1 VEPNSSLREAQ
12 HLAAVAAQ
20 RVWEELYVSKK
31 PAVEEAFK
39 ISLGANT
46 QHRAPSLEL
55 VREPALKLWMQYVE
69 AERRS
74 AYRTVLEVSTPNQIQ
89 SKIQKV
95 TGGLTRLTSRSLT
108 MKSSKKEDTVNAM
121 GRHSHAGN
129 LSYCWAD
136 VWLSTQY
143 QLAGL
148 KEQLEL
154 ERRQRQQ
161 ALQHVEQFNRLSWK
175 RVEETELLR
184 VRGLW
189 GPSQES
195 RVLTKWML
203 DMTEGPCRMRKKLTP
218 NPHFYALYPYRPE
231 LELAENKSIRYK
243 VATSLDAKEHFKLY
257 SKWRQSLL
265 QEDQV
270 VDRVQEPEEAQQQSV
285 LVESGSGGSTG
296 DELVPSETIL
306 STSQLPQDL
315 PQLLRPIKRDVQ
327 QVNQTMADIDEEV
340 ELIGSSPAAD
350 EPLASSQSTAQQQP
364 QDWQNLMRLLEEN
377 EKIGHLFRSAR
388 VQGLETVDGLLLF
401 GNLTYF
407 DLICWPGFHSLFE
420 LNLKQARSIYTWW
433 MDSLR
438 LRRGKFATFPISR
451 RGRSSRSSRRTRRP
465 ATGAAGAAI
474 ATGRSSSRS
483 TSARGWATRTSA
495 RSTSAATSSS
505 PSPWRSSPMT
515 DATTCWP
522 SRPTSATK
530 STSGCW
536 PRLRASRT
544 RPANRWPVR
553 SGRLTWSNRLASC
566 RP

>member
-1 VEPNSSLREAQ
+1 MEPNSSLREAR

-31 PAVEEAFK
+31 PAVEDAFK

-55 VREPALKLWMQYVE
+55 VRDPALKLWLQYVE

-108 MKSSKKEDTVNAM
+108 MKSSKKEETANVM

-154 ERRQRQQ
+154 ERRQRQR
-161 ALQHVEQFNRLSWK
+161 ALQHVEQFNRLNWK

-189 GPSQES
+189 GPSEES

-218 NPHFYALYPYRPE
+218 NPHFNALYPYRPE

-243 VATSLDAKEHFKLY
+243 VATSLDAKEHFKFY

-265 QEDQV
+265 QEEDQ
-270 VDRVQEPEEAQQQSV
+270 VDRVQEQQDAQQVQQP
-285 LVESGSGGSTG
+285 LVESSTG
-296 DELVPSETIL
+296 DELVAAETIL
-306 STSQLPQDL
+306 STPQLQDL
-315 PQLLRPIKRDVQ
+315 PQLLRPIKRD
-327 QVNQTMADIDEEV
+327 VNQTMADIDEEV

-350 EPLASSQSTAQQQP
+350 EPLCSEHRLNRQP
-364 QDWQNLMRLLEEN
+364 NN
-377 EKIGHLFRSAR
+377 
-388 VQGLETVDGLLLF
+388 
-401 GNLTYF
+401 
-407 DLICWPGFHSLFE
+407 
-420 LNLKQARSIYTWW
+420 
-433 MDSLR
+433 
-438 LRRGKFATFPISR
+438 SR
-451 RGRSSRSSRRTRRP
+451 RIGK
-465 ATGAAGAAI
+465 I
-474 ATGRSSSRS
+474 
-483 TSARGWATRTSA
+483 
-495 RSTSAATSSS
+495 
-505 PSPWRSSPMT
+505 
-515 DATTCWP
+515 
-522 SRPTSATK
+522 
-530 STSGCW
+530 
-536 PRLRASRT
+536 
-544 RPANRWPVR
+544 
-553 SGRLTWSNRLASC
+553 
-566 RP
+566 

>member
-1 VEPNSSLREAQ
+1 VEKKMEPNSSLREAR

-55 VREPALKLWMQYVE
+55 VRDPALKLWLQYVE

-108 MKSSKKEDTVNAM
+108 MKSSKKEETANVM

-154 ERRQRQQ
+154 ERRQRQR
-161 ALQHVEQFNRLSWK
+161 ALQHVEQFNRLNWK

-189 GPSQES
+189 GPSEES

-243 VATSLDAKEHFKLY
+243 VATSLDAKEHFKFY

-265 QEDQV
+265 QEEDQ
-270 VDRVQEPEEAQQQSV
+270 VDRVQEQQDAQQVQQP
-285 LVESGSGGSTG
+285 LVESSTG
-296 DELVPSETIL
+296 DELVAAETIL
-306 STSQLPQDL
+306 STPQLQDL
-315 PQLLRPIKRDVQ
+315 PQLLRPIKRDV
-327 QVNQTMADIDEEV
+327 NQPMADIDEEV

-350 EPLASSQSTAQQQP
+350 EPLCSEHRLNRQP
-364 QDWQNLMRLLEEN
+364 NN
-377 EKIGHLFRSAR
+377 
-388 VQGLETVDGLLLF
+388 
-401 GNLTYF
+401 
-407 DLICWPGFHSLFE
+407 
-420 LNLKQARSIYTWW
+420 
-433 MDSLR
+433 
-438 LRRGKFATFPISR
+438 SR
-451 RGRSSRSSRRTRRP
+451 RIGK
-465 ATGAAGAAI
+465 I
-474 ATGRSSSRS
+474 
-483 TSARGWATRTSA
+483 
-495 RSTSAATSSS
+495 
-505 PSPWRSSPMT
+505 
-515 DATTCWP
+515 
-522 SRPTSATK
+522 
-530 STSGCW
+530 
-536 PRLRASRT
+536 
-544 RPANRWPVR
+544 
-553 SGRLTWSNRLASC
+553 
-566 RP
+566 

>member
-1 VEPNSSLREAQ
+1 M
-12 HLAAVAAQ
+12 AAQ

-55 VREPALKLWMQYVE
+55 VREPALKLWLQYVE

-108 MKSSKKEDTVNAM
+108 MKSSKKEDAANAM
-121 GRHSHAGN
+121 SRHSHSSSN
-129 LSYCWAD
+129 SSYCWAD

-161 ALQHVEQFNRLSWK
+161 ALQHVQQFNRLNWK
-175 RVEETELLR
+175 KVEETELLR

-195 RVLTKWML
+195 RLLTKWML

-218 NPHFYALYPYRPE
+218 NRHFYALYPYRPE
-231 LELAENKSIRYK
+231 LELAENKSMRYK

-265 QEDQV
+265 LEEDQV
-270 VDRVQEPEEAQQQSV
+270 DQVNPAQRIEQS
-285 LVESGSGGSTG
+285 LAVESAG
-296 DELVPSETIL
+296 DELVGRGETIL
-306 STSQLPQDL
+306 AAPQLQDL
-315 PQLLRPIKRDVQ
+315 PQLLRPIKREVQ
-327 QVNQTMADIDEEV
+327 ANQLMSMADIDEEV
-340 ELIGSSPAAD
+340 ELIGSSPATD
-350 EPLASSQSTAQQQP
+350 EPLTSAVASSAHQQP

-401 GNLTYF
+401 GKKNA
-407 DLICWPGFHSLFE
+407 PLF
-420 LNLKQARSIYTWW
+420 
-433 MDSLR
+433 
-438 LRRGKFATFPISR
+438 
-451 RGRSSRSSRRTRRP
+451 RTVIFFFFCHIQHVIR
-465 ATGAAGAAI
+465 
-474 ATGRSSSRS
+474 
-483 TSARGWATRTSA
+483 
-495 RSTSAATSSS
+495 
-505 PSPWRSSPMT
+505 
-515 DATTCWP
+515 
-522 SRPTSATK
+522 
-530 STSGCW
+530 
-536 PRLRASRT
+536 
-544 RPANRWPVR
+544 
-553 SGRLTWSNRLASC
+553 
-566 RP
+566 